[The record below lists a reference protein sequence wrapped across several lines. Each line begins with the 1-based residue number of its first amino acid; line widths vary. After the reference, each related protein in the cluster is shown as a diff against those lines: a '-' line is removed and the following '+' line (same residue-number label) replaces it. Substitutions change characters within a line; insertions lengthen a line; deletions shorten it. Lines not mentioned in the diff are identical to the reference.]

1 MEQLFFDRIVK
12 LLVTC
17 PHFRGLNLLIDIVD
31 GYEIYSAPNILGI
44 LPRDWERIK
53 KETNLFTESGRIWAT
68 NWEKAVTSTT
78 TNSKSTN
85 KIAITSVNFY
95 NSGSKFRSFSLSFL
109 DTSTYPITPCI
120 SDDVRY
126 RNFRFECSHMFT
138 LELPPSSDNNGSS
151 NSNSSSN
158 SDSSSGTSITNK
170 MICVIYFMMMKLMIK
185 PG

>member
-1 MEQLFFDRIVK
+1 MIIIIFSVCHNPNGYIINFTYRDMEQLFFDRIVK

-85 KIAITSVNFY
+85 KIAITGN
-95 NSGSKFRSFSLSFL
+95 
-109 DTSTYPITPCI
+109 
-120 SDDVRY
+120 
-126 RNFRFECSHMFT
+126 
-138 LELPPSSDNNGSS
+138 
-151 NSNSSSN
+151 
-158 SDSSSGTSITNK
+158 TN
-170 MICVIYFMMMKLMIK
+170 
-185 PG
+185 